1 MGEPFEEGSALA
13 ISDAERSREHA
24 HGFNA
29 TLLRVST
36 ACSTAVVAIGGLV
49 LLGWLLGIPLLK
61 SVHPN
66 FSAMKPNTALL
77 FVVLGVGLRH
87 AKREGDRRIRTATA
101 ALILVVA
108 TATASEYAFG
118 WDFGI
123 DELLFREDEG
133 PRARHGRMAPA
144 SAFNFMMLAGSLLLL
159 DRPNRV
165 RESQFLVLPV
175 GIMSFLLL
183 CGYLYGATS
192 LYAVGP
198 FVSVALPTAIAF
210 QVSVVALLGARPN
223 DGPMGLAGSDT
234 LAGALLRR
242 LLPAILSI
250 PVTLA
255 WLCLRGQELG
265 LYDATFGVAILTT
278 GSVGL
283 LTAVLWS
290 IAASLDS
297 SERRRRE
304 SEQALQLSEAKY
316 RQLYETLPDM
326 CATVDYESEIV
337 VDCNETLAHK
347 LGYSKAEIIGAP
359 LGDIYHPMGAP
370 LRQGFRDALRKA
382 GAIHDVERMLKRKDG
397 TVLDAA
403 MSVTLQQ
410 DAGGRWLGKGVWRDI
425 SNRRQAERDVTFL
438 AELGEVWRQSSD
450 AVDLVFKVAEC
461 LGNHLHLTR
470 AAFFEVDA
478 DRGRIT
484 LTRDFHGNL
493 SSMEGTIPIS
503 AYGAELAAEQR
514 AGKIIALA
522 DCSEDPR
529 TAPRFRE
536 RFEPFGIRS
545 FVSAPL
551 VRDERWVASLVVGD
565 SVPRAWSSR
574 EVALLQ
580 TVAER
585 TWLWVEHIRLTAALR
600 EKEAQEMLRGSEE
613 RFRLLVNGVKEYAI
627 LLLDAGGHV
636 TSWNEGA
643 RQIKGYE
650 EAEIL
655 GKHFSLFYTDE
666 DRAAGYPATILARAA
681 SEGRYEEEGW
691 RVRKDGT
698 RFWASVLLT
707 ALREKD
713 GNLRGFAKVT
723 RDFTDRR
730 WADELLRQNQAQ
742 LAESLKEREVL
753 LQEVH
758 HRVKNNLQV
767 ISSLIN
773 LQARQLSDKASRSA
787 LEECKT
793 RVEAIALIHEKLYQS
808 KDYARVPFSDYA
820 RGLAQNIFHTAGV
833 SHSVIDLQVEIEGMA
848 LAVDKAIPC
857 GLILNEL
864 ISNALK
870 HAFPDDRR
878 GVVRVELR
886 KAGEGDVLLAV
897 GDDGVGVPPNFEP
910 LRSPTLG
917 LQLVAT
923 LVKQLDGQLEIRSTG
938 GTTFRIVF
946 PVEGASQAR

>member
-1 MGEPFEEGSALA
+1 M
-13 ISDAERSREHA
+13 I
-24 HGFNA
+24 
-29 TLLRVST
+29 
-36 ACSTAVVAIGGLV
+36 AIGGLV

-61 SVHPN
+61 SIHPELTT
-66 FSAMKPNTALL
+66 MKPNTALL
-77 FVVLGVGLRH
+77 FIVLGLGLRH
-87 AKREGDRRIRTATA
+87 VKREGDHRIRTAAA
-101 ALILVVA
+101 ALVLVVA
-108 TATASEYAFG
+108 TATAAEYALG
-118 WDFGI
+118 WELGI
-123 DELLFREDEG
+123 DDLFFRDDVG

-144 SAFNFMMLAGSLLLL
+144 TAFNFMMLAASILLL

-165 RESQFLVLPV
+165 RASQVLALPV
-175 GIMSFLLL
+175 GVMSFISL

-198 FVSVALPTAIAF
+198 FVSVAIPTAVAF
-210 QVSVVALLGARPN
+210 QLSVVALFGARPS
-223 DGPMGLAGSDT
+223 DGPMGLAASDT
-234 LAGALLRR
+234 LAGVLLRR

-255 WLCLRGQELG
+255 WLCLRGQEVG
-265 LYDATFGVAILTT
+265 LYDATFGAAMLAT

-290 IAASLDS
+290 VAASLDS
-297 SERRRRE
+297 SERQRRE

-316 RQLYETLPDM
+316 RDLYENLPDM
-326 CATVDYESEIV
+326 CATVDFDTQIV
-337 VDCNETLAHK
+337 VDCNETIAKK
-347 LGYSKAEIIGAP
+347 LGYTKAEIIGQP
-359 LGDIYHPMGAP
+359 LDNLYHPLGAP
-370 LRQGFRDALRKA
+370 LRQGVREALQKA
-382 GAIHDVERMLKRKDG
+382 GALHDVERMLKCKDG
-397 TVLDAA
+397 TVLHAA

-410 DAGGRWLGKGVWRDI
+410 GAGGRLLGKGVWRDI

-438 AELGEVWRQSSD
+438 AELGEVWRQSSE
-450 AVDLVFKVAEC
+450 AADLVFKVAEC
-461 LGNHLHLTR
+461 LGTHLHVTR
-470 AAFFEVDA
+470 AAFFEIDA
-478 DRGRIT
+478 DGGRIT
-484 LTRDFHGNL
+484 IARDFHGNL

-514 AGKIIALA
+514 AGKFIALA
-522 DCSEDPR
+522 DCKGDPR
-529 TAPRFRE
+529 TAPRFSV
-536 RFEPFGIRS
+536 RFEPFEIRS

-551 VRDERWVASLVVGD
+551 VRDGKWVASLVVGD
-565 SVPRAWSSR
+565 SVPRAWTSR

-580 TVAER
+580 TAAER

-600 EKEAQEMLRGSEE
+600 EKEAQEILRVGEE
-613 RFRLLVNGVKEYAI
+613 RFRLLVNGIKEYGI
-627 LLLDAGGHV
+627 ILLDATGHV

-643 RQIKGYE
+643 RQIEGYE

-655 GKHFSLFYTDE
+655 GRHFSIFFTE
-666 DRAAGYPATILARAA
+666 EARQAGSPATILARVT

-707 ALREKD
+707 VLREKS

-723 RDFTDRR
+723 RDFTERR
-730 WADELLRQNQAQ
+730 RAEEVLRQNQAQ
-742 LAESLKEREVL
+742 LAESLREREVL

-773 LQARQLSDKASRSA
+773 MQARQLSDKASRRA

-833 SHSVIDLQVEIEGMA
+833 SHSVIDLRVEIEGMA

-864 ISNALK
+864 ITNALK

-886 KAGEGDVLLAV
+886 KEGATDVLLAV
-897 GDDGVGVPPNFEP
+897 GDDGVGLPPNFDP
-910 LRSPTLG
+910 SRSPTLG
-917 LQLVAT
+917 LQLIAT
-923 LVKQLDGQLEIRSTG
+923 LVKQLDGHLEVVNTG
-938 GTTFRIVF
+938 GTTFSIVF
-946 PVEGASQAR
+946 PVEGSV